1 VRQHGERGSIAIEL
15 AFLAPVVLLIM
26 ALIWGYGRVAWAN
39 GHLEAGARD
48 AARVA
53 TQARSLPEAQ
63 AAAERAV
70 RGATAAVPA
79 CQSSVRVTISGRF
92 QPGETITVDASCSY
106 PLGDIGLPGAPG
118 RMNPTSTFS
127 SVLDLHRGVTE
138 GRP

>member
-1 VRQHGERGSIAIEL
+1 MRQQGERGSIAIEL
-15 AFLAPVVLLIM
+15 AFLAPVVLLIL

-39 GHLEAGARD
+39 GHLEAGTRD

-70 RGATAAVPA
+70 HQATAAVPA
-79 CQSSVRVTISGRF
+79 CRSSARVTVSGAF
-92 QPGETITVDASCSY
+92 EPGSTLTVDASCSY

-118 RMNPTSTFS
+118 TMNPTSSFS
-127 SVLDLHRGVTE
+127 SVLDRHRGVE
-138 GRP
+138 D